1 MGRPKGSLNKA
12 TLERIE
18 RAKAE
23 QQRQAELD
31 EAEAH
36 AAVES
41 VQAAAA
47 SRKPLARDVLE
58 EMMLLFRGHAVLHR
72 QPSPGQPPNSNADEQ
87 KFWKYGMAA
96 AQIARDLAQY
106 QSPKLSAVATGQVTK
121 MTVVVKG
128 GLPPRKIE
136 ASALPAPLSGVV
148 AGPDDSTTLA

>member
-1 MGRPKGSLNKA
+1 
-12 TLERIE
+12 
-18 RAKAE
+18 
-23 QQRQAELD
+23 
-31 EAEAH
+31 
-36 AAVES
+36 
-41 VQAAAA
+41 
-47 SRKPLARDVLE
+47 
-58 EMMLLFRGHAVLHR
+58 MMLLFRGHAVWYR